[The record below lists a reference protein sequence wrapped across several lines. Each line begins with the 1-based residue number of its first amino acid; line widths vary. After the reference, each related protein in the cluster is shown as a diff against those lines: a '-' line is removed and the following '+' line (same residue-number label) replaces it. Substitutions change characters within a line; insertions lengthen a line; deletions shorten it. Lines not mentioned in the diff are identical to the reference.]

1 MQHKKI
7 RWWAKICKMLITK
20 LITKITKSH
29 DKKIQHNVS
38 HTLPSLTRAHCLCC
52 THTNLLTC
60 GGTMSMAAP
69 KGRPGLRWPEAGPR
83 GTCWVMATVA
93 NTQHIPRG
101 PASGQP
107 KPGPPSGRPY
117 SKAHISTDW
126 YACSTGSEHYLMM
139 EGQVTFSKY
148 SISHMKK

>member
-1 MQHKKI
+1 
-7 RWWAKICKMLITK
+7 MLITK
-20 LITKITKSH
+20 QITKKTKSH

-60 GGTMSMAAP
+60 GGTMSMVMV
-69 KGRPGLRWPEAGPR
+69 
-83 GTCWVMATVA
+83 VMATVA
-93 NTQHIPRG
+93 NTQHVPRG

-126 YACSTGSEHYLMM
+126 YACSTGSEHDLMM
-139 EGQVTFSKY
+139 EGQVTFGKY
-148 SISHMKK
+148 RISHMKK

>member
-1 MQHKKI
+1 
-7 RWWAKICKMLITK
+7 MLITK
-20 LITKITKSH
+20 QITKKTKSH

-38 HTLPSLTRAHCLCC
+38 HTLPSLTRAHCLC
-52 THTNLLTC
+52 
-60 GGTMSMAAP
+60 
-69 KGRPGLRWPEAGPR
+69 
-83 GTCWVMATVA
+83 WVMATVA
-93 NTQHIPRG
+93 NTQHVPRG